1 MCLSIEHIEITY
13 VHRITCNY
21 TIVSWSITYVYDD
34 LLLIFLPLIK
44 DWNLN
49 DFFFIPIWNLRLRF
63 FKKQKLIFPVIWKT
77 NVLVSSPVLRRKTK
91 FSV

>member
-49 DFFFIPIWNLRLRF
+49 DFFLFRYG
-63 FKKQKLIFPVIWKT
+63 IFDYG
-77 NVLVSSPVLRRKTK
+77 SSKNK
-91 FSV
+91 N